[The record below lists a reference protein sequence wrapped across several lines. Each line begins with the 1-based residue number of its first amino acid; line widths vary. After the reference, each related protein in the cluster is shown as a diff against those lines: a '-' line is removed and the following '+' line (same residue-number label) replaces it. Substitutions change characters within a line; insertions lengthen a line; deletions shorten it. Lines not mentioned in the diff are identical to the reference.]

1 MKSKKLL
8 ITVLAVIMIAAF
20 CFTGCGGSGES
31 EEAAAPEVNEYGLA
45 DNTYVATFTT
55 DNGMFHVNEAN
66 NNKGIL
72 TVENGEMTIHVSL
85 AGKGILNLYPGLA
98 EDAQKEGAVLLEP
111 TTDTVV
117 YSDGMEEEVYGFDI
131 PVPAIGEEF
140 DCALVGK
147 KGKWYDHK
155 VMVSD
160 PVEGDDIHA
169 GTEMNLEN
177 GEYNVELT
185 LEGGSGKATVES
197 PAKLVVENGEA
208 KVTLI
213 WSSPNYDYMIVD
225 GEKLTPVNEEGN
237 STFEVPVKVLN
248 EPFTVIGDTTAMSQP
263 HEIEYKLT
271 VTVSE

>member
-8 ITVLAVIMIAAF
+8 IAVLAVMMIAVF

-72 TVENGEMTIHVSL
+72 TVENGKMTIHVSL

>member
-8 ITVLAVIMIAAF
+8 IAVLAVMMIAVF

-31 EEAAAPEVNEYGLA
+31 EEAAVPEVNEYGLA

>member
-8 ITVLAVIMIAAF
+8 IAVLAVMMIAAF